1 MADQNDLRPPRV
13 EGTQVAGAQ
22 VPDLIERY
30 RVRRDAWIAQAD
42 ELARLR
48 DEVRGAAER
57 EAMEIV
63 TAARR
68 DVRQVIMEARRELLV
83 LSAQV
88 QAALGEVAGKPDPA
102 ALLKAHAA
110 SSNVAAAGLSSSATG
125 DHPADILVPEAAVK
139 TMLDEAR
146 ADMEALAQDARTVP
160 FESTTIASHFPSEP
174 PSILLRKPASFEL
187 PAAPPTFESTQPK
200 VVLETVP
207 PHAFEAAAAASSL
220 ESHDVKPTPAKESAE
235 RPFVSSIQF
244 ESIASLPSMST
255 TASRVLLS
263 SPFPSDS
270 VPVPSGRSVRA
281 FVALFVAAGVVVL
294 GGSVWWLRAPSTSSS
309 NEATAAPA
317 ASNSPVAAAN
327 APSASAASAAV
338 VRAKENPLPLALVV
352 EAKRQSW
359 IRTTVDGESDP
370 GRTYAAGET
379 LQLNA
384 RHGISLRVG
393 DAGAVYVS
401 VNKGE
406 ATPLG
411 QAGQVMT
418 KQFVAEAGSSSAP
431 GAPVPSAPVPAAPK
445 PVAPPASVP
454 TASARPSLPLPV
466 PLVQSAAPQNAA
478 AIDPTP
484 SPAVGRRDA
493 APAALPRTESAAV
506 ASSQPTVPSVA
517 APAAAP
523 PPATVSAPASNG
535 SPATAVVA
543 AARQWLDAY
552 HRQERSTMAALSTEN
567 LQLADERRAEERF
580 PAGADV
586 NRSLDRVS
594 VQIAADT
601 AVLTAVM
608 TERGDAG
615 AQRVSPISQVWIL
628 SGGQW
633 RVKQVRLVSEAR
645 LNQIFR

>member
-1 MADQNDLRPPRV
+1 MAEQNDPRPPRG
-13 EGTQVAGAQ
+13 EGMHGGGMQGGGTQ

-88 QAALGEVAGKPDPA
+88 QAALGEVAGKPDLA
-102 ALLKAHAA
+102 ALLRAHASSSTA
-110 SSNVAAAGLSSSATG
+110 SAAGLPPTSTT
-125 DHPADILVPEAAVK
+125 DHSADILVPEAAVK

-146 ADMEALAQDARTVP
+146 ADMEALAHDAKTVP
-160 FESTTIASHFPSEP
+160 FQPPTIAFPSEP
-174 PSILLRKPASFEL
+174 PVLPRAPLPFEPPA
-187 PAAPPTFESTQPK
+187 PAAVESSQPK
-200 VVLETVP
+200 VLFETVQPHVLETP
-207 PHAFEAAAAASSL
+207 AASLIASSDVRIRQHQ
-220 ESHDVKPTPAKESAE
+220 ESGDRSFGSKVE
-235 RPFVSSIQF
+235 F
-244 ESIASLPSMST
+244 ESIASLSSGSS

-270 VPVPSGRSVRA
+270 VPVPPSRSVRA
-281 FVALFVAAGVVVL
+281 FVALFVAAGVIVL
-294 GGSVWWLRAPSTSSS
+294 GGSFWWVRAHSTSSTS
-309 NEATAAPA
+309 SEPPA
-317 ASNSPVAAAN
+317 KSAESPSPVAGAGASSP
-327 APSASAASAAV
+327 ASASTSAPVLPAKASASS
-338 VRAKENPLPLALVV
+338 PLSLIVQAR
-352 EAKRQSW
+352 RQSW

-384 RHGISLRVG
+384 RRGISLRVG

-401 VNKGE
+401 VNKGQ

-418 KQFVAEAGSSSAP
+418 KQFVAEAAP
-431 GAPVPSAPVPAAPK
+431 PRGVGVPAPSAPLSAVPK
-445 PVAPPASVP
+445 PTAPPASVP
-454 TASARPSLPLPV
+454 TAANNPSAPLPV
-466 PLVQSAAPQNAA
+466 PLVQSPSQNTA

-484 SPAVGRRDA
+484 VAAIGRRDA
-493 APAALPRTESAAV
+493 APSAFPRAESATV
-506 ASSQPTVPSVA
+506 AASQPTVPPVA
-517 APAAAP
+517 PPVA
-523 PPATVSAPASNG
+523 PPATVPPASNA
-535 SPATAVVA
+535 SPASAVVA

-580 PAGADV
+580 PTGVEV